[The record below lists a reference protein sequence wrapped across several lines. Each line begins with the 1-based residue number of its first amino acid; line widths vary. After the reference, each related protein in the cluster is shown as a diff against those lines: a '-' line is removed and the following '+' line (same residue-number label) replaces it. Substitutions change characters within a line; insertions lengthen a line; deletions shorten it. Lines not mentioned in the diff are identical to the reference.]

1 MVVGV
6 NERVRDDL
14 AHGLVDVR
22 LVDSPV
28 VLVKRKRS
36 LYAARHLVV
45 YPVEEIDDVPA
56 PGRIAGANPVTP
68 ACRV

>member
-1 MVVGV
+1 M
-6 NERVRDDL
+6 
-14 AHGLVDVR
+14 DVR

-36 LYAARHLVV
+36 FYAARHLVV

-56 PGRIAGANPVTP
+56 PGRIAGTNPVTP
-68 ACRV
+68 TRRI